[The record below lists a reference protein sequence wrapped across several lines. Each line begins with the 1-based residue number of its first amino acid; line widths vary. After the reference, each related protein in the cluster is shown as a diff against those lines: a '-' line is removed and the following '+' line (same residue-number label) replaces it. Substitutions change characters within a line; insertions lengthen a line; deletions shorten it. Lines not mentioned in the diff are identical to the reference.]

1 MYSVWSINTRNKKIL
16 WLMGMEQSIEQAMRV
31 AEQVVLDSNPLVAT
45 VNFEKS
51 HVYSKPTDTFKTSVL
66 CYSPDEVVGS
76 VITGPNLDVS
86 VAGLL
91 GP

>member
-1 MYSVWSINTRNKKIL
+1 MS
-16 WLMGMEQSIEQAMRV
+16 MEESIEQAMRT
-31 AEQVVLDSNPLVAT
+31 AEQVVLDANPLVET
-45 VNFEKS
+45 VNFERS
-51 HVYSKPTDTFKTSVL
+51 HVYSKPTETFKKSLL